1 MRARILPAAEATS
14 VSLALKELQAG
25 NVIAIPTD
33 TVYGVAADGFNIDAI
48 DRLFAVKDR
57 PRDKPIPLLLAEPSD
72 LALVAVDL
80 PKAAELL
87 AERLWPGGLTLVVK
101 ANVQVPGILRAEGN
115 SVAVRVPD
123 HPVPRNL
130 ARLLRRPLAA
140 TSANLSGGSNP
151 STALDVDIQLRG
163 RIGLILDGGQVG
175 MGLAS
180 TVVDLTVIPPRIL
193 RLGAQTLDQ
202 IESLLG
208 IRLASDAYRD

>member
-1 MRARILPAAEATS
+1 MRTRILQAAEATS
-14 VSLALKELQAG
+14 ISLAVEELQAG

-48 DRLFAVKDR
+48 DKLFAVKDR
-57 PRDKPIPLLLAEPSD
+57 SRDKPIPLLLAEPSD

-87 AERLWPGGLTLVVK
+87 AERLWPGGLTLVVH
-101 ANVQVPGILRAEGN
+101 ANVQVPAILRAERN

-140 TSANLSGGSNP
+140 TSANLSGGPNP
-151 STALDVDIQLRG
+151 STASEVEIQLKG
-163 RIGLILDGGQVG
+163 RLGLILDGGQVG

-180 TVVDLTVIPPRIL
+180 TVVDLTVTPPRIL
-193 RLGAQTLDQ
+193 RRGAETVDQ

-208 IRLASDAYRD
+208 IRLDSDAYRD